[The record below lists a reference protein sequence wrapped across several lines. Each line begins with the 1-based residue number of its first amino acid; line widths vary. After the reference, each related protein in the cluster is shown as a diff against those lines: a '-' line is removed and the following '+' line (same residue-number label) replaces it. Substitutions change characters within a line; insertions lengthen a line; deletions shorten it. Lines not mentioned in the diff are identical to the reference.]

1 MLRPIPILLGLAVIA
16 LLQASPGSAGE
27 ASVIAVEATPEQD
40 GRWRFAVTV
49 RHADTGWDHYADK
62 WQVLGSDGAV
72 LGERVLLHPHVEE
85 QPFTRSLAGV
95 AIPSGVS
102 EVTVR
107 AHDTVDG
114 WGPPA
119 IVALPDG

>member
-1 MLRPIPILLGLAVIA
+1 MLRPILLGLAVIA
-16 LLQASPGSAGE
+16 LLQARPGNAGE
-27 ASVIAVEATPEQD
+27 ASVVAVEAMPEQD

-62 WQVLGSDGAV
+62 WQVLGPDGAV

-114 WGPPA
+114 WGPSA
-119 IVALPDG
+119 TVALPEG